1 MKIKCL
7 ILLGVIF
14 TSCVPQTESNKKV
27 TTEDL
32 VSQDIKNHGIQI
44 LTIDSCEYVWVK
56 NGYGAGL
63 THKGN
68 CKFCKKEEVV
78 ESRRT
83 N

>member
-7 ILLGVIF
+7 ALLGVIF
-14 TSCVPQTESNKKV
+14 TSCAPQTESNKKV
-27 TTEDL
+27 TSEDL
-32 VSQDIKNHGIQI
+32 VSQDIKNHGVQI
-44 LTIDSCEYVWVK
+44 LTIDGCEYVWVK

-68 CKFCKKEEVV
+68 CKFCKKEEVDA
-78 ESRRT
+78 STRT